1 MPGGIDPHVH
11 LHHVWVKPDGTP
23 LVTAGPEQVGRAAL
37 FGGTTTFIDFAYW
50 RDGASAREAIEARDR
65 DFVGKSPC
73 DWAYHLMLHSEPP
86 PAFGGQLA
94 EAIEAGYPTLKI
106 FTTNI
111 LPTRTG
117 RMIDFGDIWEAFQVL
132 AKSGGLGVI
141 HAEDNDIVMHM
152 YAKLIR
158 EGRVGFENLAEVH
171 NRLSEDLSFRRI
183 LRLAE
188 SVPGTALYM
197 MHVSAATGVAA
208 ISEARSKQ
216 LPIYGETLHQY
227 LLHTAD
233 DYKRP
238 NGQMYHTYPSLKS
251 ADDQAALWDGTARG
265 SIHCIATDELCC
277 TLKDKTVGNRIDDTT
292 GGNSGVEPRLG
303 VMYTEMVVRRGYSL
317 SRYVDLVSSNAARI
331 MGLYPRKG
339 AIAVGSDADIAIL
352 DPTRR
357 GKVTASELH
366 ETDYTPWEGHD
377 IFAWPV
383 MTLLRGKVMVENGRY
398 SRARRTAVI
407 SSARFQPTS
416 ATASRYDRGALGPAV
431 RAPGAIASRMADQ
444 RRSAP
449 RERRDRFGSAVSA
462 ARFASGRH
470 LRACRSAGSS
480 RSMTASARRSRSW
493 RCCARCAKRS
503 IPATRSS
510 GCGLRPCPRFR

>member
-1 MPGGIDPHVH
+1 MLELIIRGGDVVTPHGVETCDVAVSGETIAAIATPGALSTQSAERVIDATGRIVMPGGIDPHVH
-11 LHHVWVKPDGTP
+11 LKHVWMKPDGTP
-23 LVTAGPEQVGRAAL
+23 LITAGPEQVGRAAL
-37 FGGTTTFIDFAYW
+37 HGGTTTLIDFAYW
-50 RDGASAREAIEARDR
+50 REGGTALQAIEARDK

-73 DWAYHLMLHSEPP
+73 DWSYHIMLHSEPP
-86 PAFGGQLA
+86 PEFSDELA
-94 EAIEAGYPTLKI
+94 EAIQAGYPTLKI

-111 LPTRTG
+111 LPSRSG

-132 AKSGGLGVI
+132 AKHGGLGVI

-158 EGRVGFENLAEVH
+158 EGRVGFEHLAEVH
-171 NRLSEDLSFRRI
+171 NQLSEDLSFRRV

-197 MHVSAATGVAA
+197 MHISAAAGVAA
-208 ISEARSKQ
+208 VAEARRKGF
-216 LPIYGETLHQY
+216 PIYGETLHQY
-227 LLHTAD
+227 MLYSAA

-238 NGQMYHTYPSLKS
+238 NGQIYHTYPSLKS
-251 ADDQAALWDGTARG
+251 EEDQKALWDATRAG

-303 VMYTEMVVRRGYSL
+303 VMYAEMVARRGYSL
-317 SRYVDLVSSNAARI
+317 PQYVDLVSTNAAKI

-357 GKVTASELH
+357 GKVRAADLH

-377 IFAWPV
+377 IFAWPAV
-383 MTLLRGKVMVENGRY
+383 TILRGKIMVENGKYFASPKDGRY
-398 SRARRTAVI
+398 LKRKIPAEILR
-407 SSARFQPTS
+407 
-416 ATASRYDRGALGPAV
+416 GPA
-431 RAPGAIASRMADQ
+431 
-444 RRSAP
+444 
-449 RERRDRFGSAVSA
+449 
-462 ARFASGRH
+462 
-470 LRACRSAGSS
+470 L
-480 RSMTASARRSRSW
+480 
-493 RCCARCAKRS
+493 
-503 IPATRSS
+503 
-510 GCGLRPCPRFR
+510 

>member
-1 MPGGIDPHVH
+1 MFDTIIRGGDVVTPQGVVQCDVAIFGETIAAVTTPAALPAESARQVIDASGRIVMPGGIDPHVH
-11 LHHVWVKPDGTP
+11 LHHVWIKPDGTP
-23 LVTAGPEQVGRAAL
+23 LTTAGPEQVGRAAL

-50 RDGASAREAIEARDR
+50 RDGMSARDAIEARDQ

-73 DWAYHLMLHSEPP
+73 DWAYHIMLHSEPP
-86 PAFGGQLA
+86 PEFAAQLT

-111 LPTRTG
+111 LPSRTG

-132 AKSGGLGVI
+132 SKSGGLGVI

-171 NRLSEDLSFRRI
+171 NRLSEDLSFRRV

-208 ISEARSKQ
+208 IAEARNKDF
-216 LPIYGETLHQY
+216 PVYGETLHQY
-227 LLHTAD
+227 LGYTAE
-233 DYKRP
+233 DYTRP
-238 NGQMYHTYPSLKS
+238 NGQVYHTYPSLKS
-251 ADDQAALWDGTARG
+251 ADDQKALWDGTMRG

-277 TLKDKTVGNRIDDTT
+277 TLKDKTVGSRIDDTT
-292 GGNSGVEPRLG
+292 GGNSGVEPRLA

-317 SRYVDLVSSNAARI
+317 SQYVDLVSSNAARI

-339 AIAVGSDADIAIL
+339 AIAVGSDADITIL
-352 DPTRR
+352 DPSRR
-357 GKVTASELH
+357 GNITASDLH

-383 MTLLRGKVMVENGRY
+383 TTILRGKVMVENGQYLARPQDGRY
-398 SRARRTAVI
+398 LKRK
-407 SSARFQPTS
+407 
-416 ATASRYDRGALGPAV
+416 
-431 RAPGAIASRMADQ
+431 IAA
-444 RRSAP
+444 
-449 RERRDRFGSAVSA
+449 EILNGSW
-462 ARFASGRH
+462 
-470 LRACRSAGSS
+470 L
-480 RSMTASARRSRSW
+480 
-493 RCCARCAKRS
+493 
-503 IPATRSS
+503 
-510 GCGLRPCPRFR
+510 